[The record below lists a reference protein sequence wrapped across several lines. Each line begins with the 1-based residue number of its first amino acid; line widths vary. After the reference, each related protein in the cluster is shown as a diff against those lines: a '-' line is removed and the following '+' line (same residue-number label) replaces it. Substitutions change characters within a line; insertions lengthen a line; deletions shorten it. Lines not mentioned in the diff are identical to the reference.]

1 MTNGRIAGN
10 LIGGYTMKKQIK
22 ECLLKESFLFA
33 FVISFVLL
41 FLPFHSGSE
50 EKTDYE
56 IQAAL
61 GKLVN
66 RAVHLT
72 EDTVDVQQHVRHW
85 PKPEFRNKWSK
96 RTYQMQNIKVRVRK
110 TEDQSHPYKG
120 TVFGTSRI
128 RTQGPF
134 SSKERALSAYNMT
147 QNPTFKR
154 AAFKLTYLFEDDKWV
169 FEEGLLAP
177 FDAGTGRQG
186 SWKPI
191 WSPYHGGTRDRRGG
205 IIYEYWAPK

>member
-1 MTNGRIAGN
+1 MTNRRSAGN
-10 LIGGYTMKKQIK
+10 LIGGYTMKRQIK
-22 ECLLKESFLFA
+22 EYLLKETFPFA
-33 FVISFVLL
+33 FVISLILL
-41 FLPFHSGSE
+41 FLPFHSGAE
-50 EKTDYE
+50 EKADYE

-61 GKLVN
+61 DRLVR

-72 EDTVDVQQHVRHW
+72 EDTVDVQKHVRNW
-85 PKPEFRNKWSK
+85 PRPEFRNNWSK
-96 RTYQMQNIKVRVRK
+96 RTYEMQNIKVRVRK
-110 TEDQSHPYKG
+110 TQDQSQPYKG

-134 SSKERALSAYNMT
+134 SSKESALSAFNMT
-147 QNPTFKR
+147 QNPTFIR

-169 FEEGLLAP
+169 LEEGQLAP

-191 WSPYHGGTRDRRGG
+191 WSPYHGGTRDRRWGV
-205 IIYEYWAPK
+205 IYEYWAPK

>member
-1 MTNGRIAGN
+1 M
-10 LIGGYTMKKQIK
+10 GGYTMKRQIR
-22 ECLLKESFLFA
+22 EHLLKETFLFA
-33 FVISFVLL
+33 FVTSLILL
-41 FLPFHSGSE
+41 LLSFHSGAE
-50 EKTDYE
+50 EKADYE

-61 GKLVN
+61 GQLVK

-72 EDTVDVQQHVRHW
+72 EDAVDVQKHVRNW
-85 PKPEFRNKWSK
+85 PRPEFRNKWSR
-96 RTYQMQNIKVRVRK
+96 RTYEMHSIKVRVRK
-110 TEDQSHPYKG
+110 TEGESHPYNG

-134 SSKERALSAYNMT
+134 ASKERALSAFNMT

-154 AAFKLTYLFEDDKWV
+154 AAFKLTYVFKGDKWV
-169 FEEGLLAP
+169 FEEGSLAP

-191 WSPYHGGTRDRRGG
+191 WSPYHGGTNDRRWG
-205 IIYEYWAPK
+205 IIYEYWVQK

>member
-1 MTNGRIAGN
+1 
-10 LIGGYTMKKQIK
+10 
-22 ECLLKESFLFA
+22 LLLVS
-33 FVISFVLL
+33 
-41 FLPFHSGSE
+41 FHSGAE
-50 EKTDYE
+50 QKTDYE

-61 GKLVN
+61 NKLVQ

-72 EDTVDVQQHVRHW
+72 EDAVDVQQHVRQW
-85 PKPEFRNKWSK
+85 PRPEFRNMWSK
-96 RTYQMQNIKVRVRK
+96 RTYEMQNIKVRVRK
-110 TEDQSHPYKG
+110 TQDQSHPYKG

-147 QNPTFKR
+147 QNPTLKR
-154 AAFKLTYLFEDDKWV
+154 AAFKLTYLVEDNKWV
-169 FEEGLLAP
+169 LEEGVLAP

-191 WSPYHGGTRDRRGG
+191 WSPYHGGTRDRRWG

>member
-1 MTNGRIAGN
+1 
-10 LIGGYTMKKQIK
+10 
-22 ECLLKESFLFA
+22 
-33 FVISFVLL
+33 LL
-41 FLPFHSGSE
+41 FLPFHSRAE

-56 IQAAL
+56 IQASL
-61 GKLVN
+61 QRFVN

-72 EDTVDVQQHVRHW
+72 EDAVDVEKHIRHW

-96 RTYQMQNIKVRVRK
+96 RTYEMRSIKVRVRK
-110 TEDQSHPYKG
+110 TEGESHPYKG

-134 SSKERALSAYNMT
+134 ASKERALSAFNMT
-147 QNPTFKR
+147 QNPTFKQ
-154 AAFKLTYLFEDDKWV
+154 AAFKLTYVFEGDKWV

-186 SWKPI
+186 SWKSI
-191 WSPYHGGTRDRRGG
+191 WSPYHGGTKDRTWG
-205 IIYEYWAPK
+205 IIYEYWAQ

>member
-1 MTNGRIAGN
+1 MGKTAGN
-10 LIGGYTMKKQIK
+10 LMGGYAMKRQIR
-22 ECLLKESFLFA
+22 ETLLKQTFLFA
-33 FVISFVLL
+33 FVISLIL
-41 FLPFHSGSE
+41 FFLSFHSRAE
-50 EKTDYE
+50 EKADHE

-61 GKLVN
+61 DKLVR

-72 EDTVDVQQHVRHW
+72 EDTVDVKKHVRNW
-85 PKPEFRNKWSK
+85 PRPEFRNNWSK
-96 RTYQMQNIKVRVRK
+96 RTYEMQNIRVRVQK

-154 AAFKLTYLFEDDKWV
+154 GAFKLTYLFEDDKWV
-169 FEEGLLAP
+169 LEEGLLAP

-191 WSPYHGGTRDRRGG
+191 WSPYHGGTRDRRWGV
-205 IIYEYWAPK
+205 IYEYWTPK